1 MIRVGLISNPRS
13 QRNKRQMP
21 ALRAAAAAQPELLHV
36 EIDSVHTIHEV
47 LHEFA
52 RRDVGLIVVSGGDG
66 TIQKVVT
73 DMLNSG
79 EVVPSTPLALLP
91 SGMTNLIAAD
101 VGMSGDP
108 ARSLARLCRHV
119 AANDLDGERLVRSV
133 LSLWRTPTEAPI
145 HGLFLG
151 TAAFYHGIMLARRR
165 VHSLGVKHQLAAAMA
180 IGLGLLRLLFGKK
193 GTDDLRRGERMTVAV
208 DQRNGLP
215 HDYLLFLATTLERLF
230 LGVMPFWGDG
240 AGHLR
245 YTSIAYPPEHLW
257 RAVLPVVRG
266 RPQSWMSD
274 HGYRSGR
281 AVECKLRLSCP
292 IVFDGELV
300 TPEPDM
306 PVVLRGDRQVTF
318 WRC

>member
-21 ALRAAAAAQPELLHV
+21 ELRAAAAAQRDLLHV

-52 RRDVGLIVVSGGDG
+52 RREVGLIVVSGGDG
-66 TIQKVVT
+66 TIQKVMT
-73 DMLNSG
+73 DLLNSG
-79 EVVPSTPLALLP
+79 EIMSSTPIAVLP

-101 VGMSGDP
+101 VGFAGDP
-108 ARSLARLCRHV
+108 ARSLVRLCERI
-119 AANDLDGERLVRSV
+119 ASNGATGETLVRPV
-133 LSLWRTPTEAPI
+133 LSLWRTPVEVPI

-165 VHSLGVKHQLAAAMA
+165 VHTLGVKHQLAAAMA
-180 IGLGLLRLLFGKK
+180 IGLGLLRLLFARG
-193 GTDDLRRGERMTVAV
+193 GTDGLRRGERMTVTV
-208 DQRNGLP
+208 DQGNAAP
-215 HDYLLFLATTLERLF
+215 QDYLLFMATTLERLF
-230 LGVMPFWGDG
+230 MGLMPFWGDG

-245 YTSIAYPPEHLW
+245 YTSIDYPPEHLW
-257 RAVLPVVRG
+257 RAVMPVVRG
-266 RPQSWMSD
+266 RPLAWMAD

-281 AVECKLRLSCP
+281 ADECSLSLSCP
-292 IVFDGELV
+292 IIFDGEMV
-300 TPEPDM
+300 TPQPGI
-306 PVVLRGDRQVTF
+306 PVVLRGNRQVRF